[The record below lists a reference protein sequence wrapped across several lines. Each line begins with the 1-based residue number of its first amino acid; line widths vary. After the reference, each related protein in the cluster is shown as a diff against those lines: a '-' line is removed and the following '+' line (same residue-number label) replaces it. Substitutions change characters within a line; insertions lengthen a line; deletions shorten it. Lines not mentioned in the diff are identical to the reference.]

1 MAEHGVQLGETRQ
14 LRSVKG
20 IFGIDS
26 LGYALRLRAADEHDA
41 PVGWEENGRVEL
53 CDAIGIDADIA
64 RDGLASGVSACA

>member
-1 MAEHGVQLGETRQ
+1 MAEHGVQLGETREQ
-14 LRSVKG
+14 GSVKG
-20 IFGIDS
+20 ELGVDS
-26 LGYALRLRAADEHDA
+26 LGYALRLRAADEHDT